1 MPSFKRMRGNM
12 TVTVYGIANC
22 DTVKKARRF
31 LDAAGV
37 TYVFHDYRKAG
48 VTREKLEAFIGEFG
62 WQKVLN
68 TRGTTWRKL
77 DDEVKEATTDAD
89 AAIALMLENPSIIK
103 RPIVEA
109 EGRNLIGYDETS
121 WELALEM
128 GELR

>member
-1 MPSFKRMRGNM
+1 M

-31 LDAAGV
+31 LDTAGV

-89 AAIALMLENPSIIK
+89 AAMALMLENPSIIK